1 MTSSHVEILIWGKEP
16 EPGLFYDEK
25 GRRKDASPPSSMAAF
40 LGFTELRPHT
50 AAAFCLRVYNHHYT
64 HSENPGAPATPI
76 DPDRYVVVDISIY
89 KRRFSLQH
97 ESVVF
102 HLQVPGDQGPED
114 VYILADRNIDAA
126 LLSLSSQSQSQK
138 LAADTTYFLQAA
150 EPPGHL
156 YGSLIW
162 TMTMPVPSGTFNFR
176 FNLAQLATL
185 LSAVSNADGEYDV
198 MKKNCYWF
206 TRMVRELVIRIINA
220 ARVVPAQPQEII
232 PLPVDHSRYL
242 WRTGCFLGLFHL
254 DGYSNDLAQNAY
266 TKYVNEY
273 QNFLNEVT
281 LAF

>member
-1 MTSSHVEILIWGKEP
+1 MTSSHVEILHWGKEP

-25 GRRKDASPPSSMAAF
+25 GGCKDASPPSSTAAF
-40 LGFTELRPHT
+40 LGFTELRPQM
-50 AAAFCLRVYNHHYT
+50 ADEFCLRVYRHHYT
-64 HSENPGAPATPI
+64 HSENPGAPAALI

-89 KRRFSLQH
+89 KRRLPLQH

-102 HLQVPGDQGPED
+102 HLQVPGDHEPED

-126 LLSLSSQSQSQK
+126 LLSLLSQSQLQK
-138 LAADTTYFLQAA
+138 LTADTAYFLQTA

-162 TMTMPVPSGTFNFR
+162 TMTMPVPSRTFNFR

-185 LSAVSNADGEYDV
+185 LSVVSNADRQYNV
-198 MKKNCYWF
+198 MNNCYWF

-220 ARVVPAQPQEII
+220 ALVVSAQPQEIV

-254 DGYSNDLAQNAY
+254 DGYSDDLAQNAY
-266 TKYVNEY
+266 TKYVNKY
-273 QNFLNEVT
+273 QNFLNKVT